1 MKPGTDP
8 QLDSGRNE
16 GPSRVVMIGSSRA
29 THGGISSM
37 VNVYFAHGLFE
48 RWNAEYLET
57 HRDGSK
63 AQKALKA
70 ARAWLAFMARLATAS
85 VALLH
90 VHIASDA
97 SFWRKAL
104 FIVPA
109 HLLRVPY
116 LLHMHGGDFA
126 AFYRGRCGP
135 VARAFLRFLYRNAQL
150 VVALSDEWRDALAE
164 AIPGIR
170 LVVVPN
176 PVEVPTLPAALAA
189 LPPRVLYLGVV
200 KEAKGSFDLLRAWP
214 AVLAAQPD
222 ARLVLAGSGEIDRA
236 RALAAELGVSKSV
249 DTPGWTAGEA
259 KAALLREATLFV
271 LPSHFEALPMAVL
284 EAMAAGLPVVATAVG
299 GIPDV
304 IDNGRDG
311 VLIPLQDTQ
320 AIAAALVELLADSDR
335 RRALGTAARR
345 RASETFSADVVVPRI
360 EAIWERHAPGAKRTM
375 PAPLACP

>member
-1 MKPGTDP
+1 M
-8 QLDSGRNE
+8 R
-16 GPSRVVMIGSSRA
+16 SRIVMIGSSRS

-48 RWNAEYLET
+48 RWNADYLET

-70 ARAWLAFMARLATAS
+70 AGAWLAFMARLATAS

-109 HLLRVPY
+109 QLLRVPY
-116 LLHMHGGDFA
+116 VLHMHGGDFA
-126 AFYRGRCGP
+126 AFYRDRCGP
-135 VARAFLRFLYRNAQL
+135 LARRFLRFLYRNAVV
-150 VVALSDEWRDALAE
+150 VVALSEEWRDALAD

-170 LVVVPN
+170 LAVVPN
-176 PVEVPTLPAALAA
+176 PVEVPAAPAMLDGR
-189 LPPRVLYLGVV
+189 PPKVLYLGVV
-200 KEAKGSFDLLRAWP
+200 KETKGSFDLLRAWP
-214 AVLAAQPD
+214 AVLASHPD

-236 RALAAELGVSKSV
+236 RALAVELGVSGSV

-284 EAMAAGLPVVATAVG
+284 EAMAAGLPVVATRVG
-299 GIPDV
+299 GIPDA
-304 IDNGRDG
+304 IDDGRDG
-311 VLIPLQDTQ
+311 VLIAPKDPRVLSSALQG
-320 AIAAALVELLADSDR
+320 LLADSGR
-335 RRALGTAARR
+335 RRDLGAAARR
-345 RASETFSADVVVPRI
+345 RAMETFSADVVVPRI
-360 EAIWERHAPGAKRTM
+360 EAIWERHAPCAKRTM
-375 PAPLACP
+375 PVPLACP